1 MDNVTH
7 ALAGMLLAEAVVQLF
22 TPETQ
27 RPKPGFRRAAWL
39 ASALANN
46 FPDLDFVY
54 RSITPGKIGYLLHHR
69 GHTHTLVVA
78 LALGVLTFFG
88 VRWLARRLGAA
99 LDQREERAVLGL
111 SLAGGWLHIGMDLSN
126 NYGVHPFWPLY
137 DGWFYGDSIFIIEP
151 WFWLL
156 TVPPLFL
163 AAERW
168 AARIALGVVPL
179 LGIVLAW
186 VTSLAG
192 LGTALALT
200 LGAAISAF
208 AAYSLPPR
216 TRAIV
221 ALAASLV
228 VVAVFSTGSR
238 LAAAK
243 VRSAEAGLRVPAFDF
258 VTTPAPANPLCWN
271 VISIGEHE
279 GTYELR
285 VATVSVAPGLVSA
298 AACGVE
304 PTGKTAGLRRSDLPD
319 ARGVAWEGVWHA
331 PLAELRTLARERCD
345 VAAFLRYAR
354 VPFWLE
360 RPAGELLIGD
370 LRYDRAPEAEFAE
383 VELPGKIAACPKW
396 LPPWTPPRSDVL
408 APAR

>member
-27 RPKPGFRRAAWL
+27 KPKPGFRRAAWL
-39 ASALANN
+39 ASAVANN

-54 RSITPGKIGYLLHHR
+54 GGLTPGKLGYLLHHR
-69 GHTHTLVVA
+69 GHTHTLLVA
-78 LALGVLTFFG
+78 TVLGLLTFFG
-88 VRWLARRLGAA
+88 VRWFARRVRTP
-99 LDQREERAVLGL
+99 LDRNEERVILGL

-126 NYGVHPFWPLY
+126 NYGVHPFWPLNNA
-137 DGWFYGDSIFIIEP
+137 WFYGDSVFIIEP

-163 AAERW
+163 AAERR
-168 AARIALGVVPL
+168 AARIALGLVPL
-179 LGIVLAW
+179 FGIALAW
-186 VTSLAG
+186 ITSLAG
-192 LGTALALT
+192 FGTALALT
-200 LGAAISAF
+200 LGAAVSAF
-208 AAYSLPPR
+208 TAYRLSPR
-216 TRAIV
+216 TRALT
-221 ALAASLV
+221 ALAASLL
-228 VVAVFSTGSR
+228 VVAVFSVGSR

-271 VISIGEHE
+271 VISVGQHE
-279 GTYELR
+279 EIYELR
-285 VATVSVAPGLVSA
+285 VATVSIAPDLVKA

-304 PTGKTAGLRRSDLPD
+304 PTGKTAGLRKSDLPD
-319 ARGVAWEGVWHA
+319 TQGVAWEGVWRA

-360 RPAGELLIGD
+360 RPAGDLVVGD
-370 LRYDRAPEAEFAE
+370 LRYDRGSGAEFAE
-383 VELPGKIAACPKW
+383 LELPAKVGDCPAW
-396 LPPWTPPRSDVL
+396 VPPWIPPRSDVL
-408 APAR
+408 APTR